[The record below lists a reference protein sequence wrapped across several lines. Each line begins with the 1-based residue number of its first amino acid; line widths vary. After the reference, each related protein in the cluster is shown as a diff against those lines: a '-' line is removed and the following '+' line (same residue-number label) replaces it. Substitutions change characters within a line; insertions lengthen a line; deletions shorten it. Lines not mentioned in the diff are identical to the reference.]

1 MINFNDILA
10 SVICVIHIIIFLLIF
25 IIPFTNSN
33 YLLFCY
39 ITIVPFIEVHWL
51 LNDDTCCL
59 TVLEKYLRGIDDKD
73 CFTNK
78 ILSPIYK
85 FPSNNKTVS
94 LLSYTFI
101 NLLLSIVVSKLV
113 YKFETK
119 QITSLSDLYVI

>member
-59 TVLEKYLRGIDDKD
+59 TVLEKYLRGVDDTD